1 MEVLLSNSWW
11 CFYHLSLMLTNR
23 KYHQFIKKVLKL
35 IMYHFAAKTWM
46 HHIYVRCTCKVPV
59 KVDDDKASRYKRNQ
73 YFKCISTFKNARN
86 LEIQRLQSSQ
96 IGVEDGNP
104 PFLRWM
110 NRGSLKGFLSFHL
123 HYYFHFYF
131 QDFPTR

>member
-1 MEVLLSNSWW
+1 
-11 CFYHLSLMLTNR
+11 
-23 KYHQFIKKVLKL
+23 
-35 IMYHFAAKTWM
+35 MYHFAAKTCNY
-46 HHIYVRCTCKVPV
+46 ISVRSTCKVPV

-104 PFLRWM
+104 PFLR
-110 NRGSLKGFLSFHL
+110 
-123 HYYFHFYF
+123 
-131 QDFPTR
+131 